1 MIAADGAI
9 GVATKLEG
17 SEVKVLGRKRR
28 ELADRRR
35 AEAEQK
41 LDDLVRLQRPDD
53 PRQYAHHAAF
63 GAAGDASGVR
73 RLGIHAAIAR
83 PALAGAQRVG
93 QMRREDRNHA
103 FEAEDAAVDIGFFED
118 HAGVVDA
125 VARGKI
131 IGAVDDDVVVPDQ
144 IEHIGGIHD
153 RFVLDDLHVGI
164 QIAQSFCGRLHF
176 FFADVADAEENLP
189 LKIRR
194 RDDIDIRQP
203 DRPHPRRREVQRD
216 RAAEPARADAQD
228 LGVEELRLPRL
239 THLGQEKV
247 AAVADLLLGRELS
260 LLGDRET
267 LVLPARE
274 APPHRDDVRVAELL
288 QDAPREQGP
297 RSAAAVGHDRRV
309 LCRHRLFDPHLEEAA
324 RQGNG
329 AGHEALAEFLPL
341 TYVEQHRP
349 LAAVEASLHVVGRH
363 FGHEL
368 PCLLHHLLVRLRHRS
383 ALGPVE
389 EVHPILEP
397 APHGPRVTRIDE
409 QAHDAQYAPHRILT
423 REGERVLAE
432 AEEVNEL
439 LTIDAPEQSAAP
451 EREQDHVRTGFAGDG
466 CTIPS
471 SSSR

>member
-1 MIAADGAI
+1 MEHGRLAFELPDRPIDERLLQHHGRIVGEVAGGEVVAAVHDD
-9 GVATKLEG
+9 VELLEDA
-17 SEVKVLGRKRR
+17 ERVLGGEVLP
-28 ELADRRR
+28 EL
-35 AEAEQK
+35 
-41 LDDLVRLQRPDD
+41 
-53 PRQYAHHAAF
+53 
-63 GAAGDASGVR
+63 
-73 RLGIHAAIAR
+73 
-83 PALAGAQRVG
+83 
-93 QMRREDRNHA
+93 
-103 FEAEDAAVDIGFFED
+103 D
-118 HAGVVDA
+118 H
-125 VARGKI
+125 
-131 IGAVDDDVVVPDQ
+131 
-144 IEHIGGIHD
+144 
-153 RFVLDDLHVGI
+153 LHVGVEGLEGQAGRFGLRHPDPVVGVEDLTL
-164 QIAQSFCGRLHF
+164 QIREVDHVHVDD
-176 FFADVADAEENLP
+176 ADRAD
-189 LKIRR
+189 
-194 RDDIDIRQP
+194 
-203 DRPHPRRREVQRD
+203 PRRREVEGHR
-216 RAAEPARADAQD
+216 RPEPPRADAQN

-239 THLGQEKV
+239 TYLGQEKV

-349 LAAVEASLHVVGRH
+349 LATVEASLHVVGRH